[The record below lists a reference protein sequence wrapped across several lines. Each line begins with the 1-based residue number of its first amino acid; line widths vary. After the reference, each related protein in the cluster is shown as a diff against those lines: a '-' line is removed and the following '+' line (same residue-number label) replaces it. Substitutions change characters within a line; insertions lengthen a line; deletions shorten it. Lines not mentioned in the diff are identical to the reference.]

1 MKHNLIYNLLVNF
14 WRLVMGSIFFYL
26 ANSLAIGLVLFV
38 RLSWVSLPFYIVALI
53 LMFPA
58 IGALADLL
66 KGQKGTIDF
75 ISGLKQ
81 YYQLWRQNFKNYL
94 KIGLLYS
101 FILTFLLLDMY
112 SVNVIMK
119 SSLFTPVILILI
131 MLVLI
136 SLGWIIAI
144 QAYFKMDVR
153 NTLKLMAYALPKY
166 ALNSLLII
174 ALLFLLY
181 MGLSFIPQILV
192 FVIAPITIEGLN
204 IVTKKPLAKVRT
216 KLKLG

>member
-1 MKHNLIYNLLVNF
+1 MKHNLIYNLLVSF

-26 ANSLAIGLVLFV
+26 ANSLAIGLILFV
-38 RLSWVSLPFYIVALI
+38 RLTWVSLPFYIIALI
-53 LMFPA
+53 LVFPA

-66 KGQKGTIDF
+66 KSQKGTIDF
-75 ISGLKQ
+75 ISGLKK
-81 YYQLWRQNFKNYL
+81 YYQLWRQNFKNYI

-101 FILTFLLLDMY
+101 FVLTFLLLDMY

-144 QAYFKMDVR
+144 QAYFKMDVH

-204 IVTKKPLAKVRT
+204 LVTKKPLGKVRT
-216 KLKLG
+216 KLNLG